1 MGYAPRPAKVVWS
14 SSPTLHFRAP
24 TSHLQAERL
33 RVKLQEVEEWL
44 QAPGCELRLGQP
56 PAMGD
61 ASRGDG
67 LSTQYLLQGMGQLHW
82 GWGAESLVSPLQGCW
97 VP

>member
-1 MGYAPRPAKVVWS
+1 MLHCHAPM
-14 SSPTLHFRAP
+14 
-24 TSHLQAERL
+24 SHLQVERF

-61 ASRGDG
+61 ESRGDG
-67 LSTQYLLQGMGQLHW
+67 LSTQHLLQGMRHPCRDAGCCDMTRWVQ
-82 GWGAESLVSPLQGCW
+82 GGPVSAMG
-97 VP
+97 

>member
-1 MGYAPRPAKVVWS
+1 MGYAPCPAKVVWS
-14 SSPTLHFRAP
+14 SSPLLHCHAP
-24 TSHLQAERL
+24 MSHLQVERL

-61 ASRGDG
+61 ESRGDG
-67 LSTQYLLQGMGQLHW
+67 LSTQHLLQGMRQPHL

-97 VP
+97 VL